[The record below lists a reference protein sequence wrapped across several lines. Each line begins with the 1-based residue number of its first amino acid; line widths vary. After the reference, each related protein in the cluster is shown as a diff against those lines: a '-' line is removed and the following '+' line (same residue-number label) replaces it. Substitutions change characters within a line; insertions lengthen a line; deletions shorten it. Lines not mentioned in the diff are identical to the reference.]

1 MKYGLIHV
9 AFPTD
14 SPNVNLIMLT
24 YIFMD
29 WTEATLWL
37 ACCRHTTPSFGI
49 HSHLLPL
56 IQ

>member
-37 ACCRHTTPSFGI
+37 ACCRHTTPSFNI